1 MLKNMKIHYATIS
14 ETVKRQKNED
24 TFRIVNSEDS
34 NCWLAMVCDGMG
46 GHAMGEVAGETVA
59 DAIVDYWKKRVDDPD
74 SETKVNNACAH
85 AMGVLDK
92 KSDSLNHCQMGTTM
106 VMASIEGDTVT
117 IAHVGDSRC
126 YLQRHDMGLIYKTK
140 DHVRLDYGWEVI
152 DRCFFSYHH
161 EADVPDI
168 MQFKLKTGDRIL
180 FCSDGLYKSMSPDIL
195 LARMMDDKPL
205 AEIFDV
211 YEFMCEKQ
219 GDDNYTAVLIK
230 VKEQK

>member
-14 ETVKRQKNED
+14 ETVKRRKNKD
-24 TFRIVNSEDS
+24 AFRIVNSEDS

-46 GHAMGEVAGETVA
+46 GHAMGEVASETVSN
-59 DAIVDYWKKRVDDPD
+59 AIVNYWKKHTGEPD

-168 MQFKLKTGDRIL
+168 MQFKLKAGDRIL
-180 FCSDGLYKSMSPDIL
+180 LCSDDLYKSMSPDIL

-219 GDDNYTAVLIK
+219 CDDNYTAVLIK

>member
-1 MLKNMKIHYATIS
+1 MLKNMKIYYATIS
-14 ETVKRQKNED
+14 ETVKRRKNED
-24 TFRIVNSEDS
+24 AFRIVNSEDS
-34 NCWLAMVCDGMG
+34 NFWLAMVCDGMG
-46 GHAMGEVAGETVA
+46 GHAMGEVASETVA
-59 DAIVDYWKKRVDDPD
+59 NAIVNYWKKYTGEPD
-74 SETKVNNACAH
+74 SETKVNNACVH
-85 AMGVLDK
+85 AMGVLDN

-117 IAHVGDSRC
+117 IAPVGDSRC
-126 YLQRHDMGLIYKTK
+126 YLQRHDMGLIYKIK

-161 EADVPDI
+161 EADVLDI
-168 MQFKLKTGDRIL
+168 MQFKLKAGDRIL
-180 FCSDGLYKSMSPDIL
+180 LCSDGLYKSMSPDIL
-195 LARMMDDKPL
+195 LARMKDDKPL

>member
-14 ETVKRQKNED
+14 EIGKRRKNED
-24 TFRIVNSEDS
+24 AFRIVNSEDS

-46 GHAMGEVAGETVA
+46 GHAMGEVASETVSN
-59 DAIVDYWKKRVDDPD
+59 AIVNYWKKHTGEPD

-168 MQFKLKTGDRIL
+168 MQFKLKAGDRIL
-180 FCSDGLYKSMSPDIL
+180 LCSDGLYKSMAPDIL